1 LVNIIEKVGVTCV
14 MVTHDQEEAMTMAS
28 RVAVMSEG
36 RFLQVGH
43 PSEIYETP
51 ATRFVADFIGNVN
64 LMDGTLAVDEPDHV
78 VIDGADCRHY
88 VGHGITGTEGMAV
101 TVALRPEKI
110 HIGRHA
116 PSDAFNTARGTIK
129 ELSYFGGYTVYH
141 VQLGSGAV
149 LKVTLANTQRH
160 RDDEL
165 TWGDEVWAHWSRSA
179 HVVLTQ

>member
-1 LVNIIEKVGVTCV
+1 
-14 MVTHDQEEAMTMAS
+14 
-28 RVAVMSEG
+28 
-36 RFLQVGH
+36 
-43 PSEIYETP
+43 
-51 ATRFVADFIGNVN
+51 
-64 LMDGTLAVDEPDHV
+64 LA
-78 VIDGADCRHY
+78 A
-88 VGHGITGTEGMAV
+88 
-101 TVALRPEKI
+101 
-110 HIGRHA
+110 A